1 VCSSD
6 LHRVLLVPGGC
17 FGDDFSGYA
26 RLGFGGT
33 TAELTAGL
41 AAIEQVLLEDSVG
54 AAHR

>member
-1 VCSSD
+1 
-6 LHRVLLVPGGC
+6 VLLVPGGC

-54 AAHR
+54 AVHR